1 MRIEEEQRGA
11 DDRLNA
17 AQRRLFEARDAMQAQ
32 ARRTAEAKAGHA
44 ALTERV
50 TALAADIRRLED
62 AGREL
67 ETRVTTRR
75 DELQR
80 TQERREQLREAI
92 VTAEATLDADL
103 RAFDDLRQNVRT
115 AEERC
120 LDAARHVRARR
131 SHGSRRRA
139 APSKPCVPRPLS
151 STWRAR
157 RPKRT

>member
-1 MRIEEEQRGA
+1 MPVSVDATATLLGSSWWEE
-11 DDRLNA
+11 
-17 AQRRLFEARDAMQAQ
+17 DAMQAQ

-103 RAFDDLRQNVRT
+103 RASGLVPEPSTYTDD
-115 AEERC
+115 AERY
-120 LDAARHVRARR
+120 LVTARR
-131 SHGSRRRA
+131 
-139 APSKPCVPRPLS
+139 
-151 STWRAR
+151 
-157 RPKRT
+157 